1 MQGLMVDSQLLLHS
15 LLWRTERLFA
25 EKEIITRLGPRR
37 GRAARAPAQRGLTQV
52 PDPRHLPV
60 RSGGPKTSVGKY
72 DKKAIRTSPP
82 TTGWSTH
89 AQRSACPAPDPT
101 VPPISTRRTMSDSDK
116 IKVTILPTGTMH
128 ADLTWL
134 LINPANMASRT
145 QPVKQ
150 KDWVAVPTHVVYIE
164 HPNGQ
169 KLLWDSGVPRDWE
182 TRWAPSG
189 LGEFFPVD
197 AATEDMWLDSRLKQL
212 NLEPGDID
220 YLLLSHL
227 HLDHAANAQMWANT
241 GTKIIVDEEEKKG
254 AFSFDGHN
262 LGAHI
267 KSDYDGLTLDTI
279 NSDTEIL
286 PGITLLRTPGHT
298 WGTMSLQVDL
308 ADSGTFVFASDSL
321 YLKESYGPPA
331 IAAGIVYDTVAWF
344 RSVEKIRAIEER
356 TNATIVFGHSAG
368 QIEELKTGPGNYYT

>member
-1 MQGLMVDSQLLLHS
+1 
-15 LLWRTERLFA
+15 
-25 EKEIITRLGPRR
+25 
-37 GRAARAPAQRGLTQV
+37 
-52 PDPRHLPV
+52 
-60 RSGGPKTSVGKY
+60 
-72 DKKAIRTSPP
+72 
-82 TTGWSTH
+82 
-89 AQRSACPAPDPT
+89 
-101 VPPISTRRTMSDSDK
+101 MSDSDK